1 MNWYKKYDENKRSLL
16 KQADIVLE
24 DKDYNAEETK
34 GMYNIIANHIFSQSK
49 KYINSEADKYGDI
62 LQDLKEMM

>member
-1 MNWYKKYDENKRSLL
+1 MMNNLRNALMDGLNYIE
-16 KQADIVLE
+16 DIVLE

-49 KYINSEADKYGDI
+49 KYINSEANKYGDI

>member
-1 MNWYKKYDENKRSLL
+1 MNWYKKYDENKRNLL

-49 KYINSEADKYGDI
+49 KYI
-62 LQDLKEMM
+62 

>member
-1 MNWYKKYDENKRSLL
+1 MNWYKKYDENKRNLL

-49 KYINSEADKYGDI
+49 KYINIEANKYGDI